1 VTYQRDKVRRV
12 AGWALVGGLSVAA
25 LTAVGALLAGN
36 FGDTEWRVVF
46 SSLGFA
52 VASAVAASG
61 AGQRLRASGP
71 LRYIGTATA
80 VLAGIAYALL
90 LAGLWTDDWG
100 TEGIWRSFGCAAV
113 LAIAGSH
120 ACVVLG
126 ARRRSDSDLV
136 RLLVISSI
144 VLAAIDTIGGLL
156 PIVGLIEEVDE
167 VGAKFFG
174 VTLVLLLL
182 TSLLPPLIR
191 RLEPSREAPAGPRHD
206 AIDLLTEEVA
216 TIADRIEEL
225 ARGPALRTPEIR
237 REAERLRNLARSF
250 QG

>member
-1 VTYQRDKVRRV
+1 VSDPRDKVRRA

-25 LTAVGALLAGN
+25 LTAIGALMAGD
-36 FGDTEWRVVF
+36 FGDTEWRVIL

-52 VASAVAASG
+52 IASAVAASG
-61 AGQRLRASGP
+61 ATQRVRASGL
-71 LRYIGTATA
+71 LRDLGTATA
-80 VLAGIAYALL
+80 ALAGIAFALL

-126 ARRRSDSDLV
+126 ARRRSDSHTVD
-136 RLLVISSI
+136 LLVNTSL
-144 VLAAIDTIGGLL
+144 VLAAIDTLGGLL
-156 PIVGLIEEVDE
+156 PIAGVVDE
-167 VGAKFFG
+167 VGEGGAKFFG

-182 TSLLPPLIR
+182 TTLLQPLMR
-191 RLEPSREAPAGPRHD
+191 RLGPSLGTSDAPRRDGVE
-206 AIDLLTEEVA
+206 LLADEVA
-216 TIADRIEEL
+216 TIADRIEDL

-237 REAERLRNLARSF
+237 REAERLRKLARSF
-250 QG
+250 QA

>member
-1 VTYQRDKVRRV
+1 MTYQRDKVRRV

-80 VLAGIAYALL
+80 V

>member
-1 VTYQRDKVRRV
+1 VTEQREKVRRA
-12 AGWALVGGLSVAA
+12 AGWGLVGGLSVAA
-25 LTAVGALLAGN
+25 LTAVGALLAGD
-36 FGDTEWRVVF
+36 FGDTEWRVVL

-52 VASAVAASG
+52 LASAVAASG
-61 AGQRLRASGP
+61 ATARLRSSGL
-71 LRYIGTATA
+71 LRAVGTATA

-136 RLLVISSI
+136 KLLVRSSV
-144 VLAAIDTIGGLL
+144 VLAVIDTIGGLL
-156 PIVGLIEEVDE
+156 PIAGVIEEVDE
-167 VGAKFFG
+167 GGAKFFG

-182 TSLLPPLIR
+182 TTLLPPLIR
-191 RLEPSREAPAGPRHD
+191 RLQPAREAPAEPRQD
-206 AIDLLTEEVA
+206 AVGLLADEVA
-216 TIADRIEEL
+216 TIADRIDEL
-225 ARGPALRTPEIR
+225 ASGPALRTPEIR
-237 REAERLRNLARSF
+237 REAERLRKLARSF
-250 QG
+250 QP